1 MSTISDLFDRWKKA
15 KGITVDHVACH
26 YLGVNVDTLSIWREG
41 GPAQIEH
48 IERMAGDI
56 GIDRDALWTI
66 IAACMKEAQAWN
78 AAHAS
83 SAPADDQFPVIGCKE
98 FVGKSTSVAVAP
110 VEAIEQLAAWRRNN
124 PRARV
129 INVETIISTET
140 GSFATR
146 VDTRAI
152 GVRVWF
158 EEWAGIE

>member
-15 KGITVDHVACH
+15 KGITVNSVACH
-26 YLGVNVDTLSIWREG
+26 YLGVSVDTLSIWREG

-56 GIDRDALWTI
+56 GIAGDALWTI

-83 SAPADDQFPVIGCKE
+83 SAPADDQSPVIGCKE
-98 FVGKSTSVAVAP
+98 FVGKSTSAAVAP
-110 VEAIEQLAAWRRNN
+110 VEAIEQLAAWRRKN

-129 INVETIISTET
+129 INVETIITAETAISTR
-140 GSFATR
+140 S
-146 VDTRAI
+146 I